1 MVGPTS
7 PSVFSK
13 AWISLDALCPF
24 GNISVKSR
32 DHPWAGK
39 GHSSLCSSTTCP
51 EEPKSGR
58 WPGDTVLPR
67 ATAVP
72 GSQVSPTVH
81 DTLLRAL
88 GIYYNE
94 CALVTQYLCDDL
106 FLCLSHNFFFFFY
119 VWKLLMRQNTVFFCL
134 FLELPWHLLEYQN
147 EQNHLAEKNRFRH
160 TLAMPLAWLLYYITS
175 HNYASS
181 GKRHKSTVCGK
192 LHN

>member
-106 FLCLSHNFFFFFY
+106 FLCLSHNFFFFFLRL
-119 VWKLLMRQNTVFFCL
+119 KAADEAKHCFLLFVFGIA
-134 FLELPWHLLEYQN
+134 
-147 EQNHLAEKNRFRH
+147 LASLGISKWAKSFSREKQ
-160 TLAMPLAWLLYYITS
+160 I
-175 HNYASS
+175 
-181 GKRHKSTVCGK
+181 
-192 LHN
+192 